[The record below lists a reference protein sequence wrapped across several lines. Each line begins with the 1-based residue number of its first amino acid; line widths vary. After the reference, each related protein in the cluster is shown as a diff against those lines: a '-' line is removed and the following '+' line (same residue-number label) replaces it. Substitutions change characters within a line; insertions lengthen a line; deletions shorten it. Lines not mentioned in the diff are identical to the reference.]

1 MYVFYLLHLSN
12 LISIMASEI
21 LGNAYGGGEVCNYKV
36 AIVAII

>member
-1 MYVFYLLHLSN
+1 MYVFYLLPLSN

-21 LGNAYGGGEVCNYKV
+21 LGNAYGKKKVCNYKV